1 MTPLKIL
8 LNLIH
13 KLTLFING
21 FGQPK
26 VKQSIVEHETITAIK
41 VKEKQPEVKHNTS
54 WVTQE
59 PPKNQHIVTGY
70 TTVANGYT
78 GSIGYSG
85 TKGDLGT
92 ASGYRNNNIKLGGK
106 YFDPNTYQEILPED
120 LKDLF
125 NGGDNIV
132 PTEMWQMNMNKK
144 STPQMRSVL
153 NKSNKK

>member
-1 MTPLKIL
+1 MTAFKIL

-70 TTVANGYT
+70 TTG
-78 GSIGYSG
+78 GIGYSG

-92 ASGYRNNNIKLGGK
+92 ASVYRNNNIKLGGK
-106 YFDPNTYQEILPED
+106 YFDPATFQEIFPED
-120 LKDLF
+120 LKDLL
-125 NGGDNIV
+125 NGGDNIT
-132 PTEMWQMNMNKK
+132 PTEMWQMDMKKK
-144 STPQMRSVL
+144 SIP
-153 NKSNKK
+153 NKNKIIDIK